1 MNTAFLTE
9 IINQY
14 GYLGIAL
21 LLAVENIFPPI
32 PSEIVLAFTGFATLN
47 TSLQVVPSIIFATLG
62 ALIGALV
69 LYFLGKIISAERL
82 EKILAGK
89 AGKFLHLKPEA
100 IEKSAN
106 FFYRH
111 GGPAVFF
118 GRCVPVIRSLI
129 SIPAGMTNYP
139 LGKFLA
145 LTTLGTLVWNTA
157 LIWLGRLAGHAW
169 PHFVS
174 IFETYGRLIL
184 SLMIVVMLIY
194 FWLRKKRQPKIK

>member
-21 LLAVENIFPPI
+21 LLAIENIFPPI

-47 TSLQVVPSIIFATLG
+47 TSLQIVPSIIFATLG

-82 EKILAGK
+82 EKFLAGK
-89 AGKFLHLKPEA
+89 IGKLLHLKPEA

-106 FFYRH
+106 YFYHH
-111 GGPAVFF
+111 GGSAVFF
-118 GRCVPVIRSLI
+118 GRFIPVIRSLI
-129 SIPAGMTNYP
+129 SIPAGMTSYP

-145 LTTLGTLVWNTA
+145 LTVLGTLVWNTA
-157 LIWLGRLAGHAW
+157 LIWLGRLTGHAW

-174 IFETYGRLIL
+174 LFEVYGRFIL
-184 SLMIVVMLIY
+184 LLMIVGAVIY
-194 FWLRKKRQPKIK
+194 YWLRKKHRQSK